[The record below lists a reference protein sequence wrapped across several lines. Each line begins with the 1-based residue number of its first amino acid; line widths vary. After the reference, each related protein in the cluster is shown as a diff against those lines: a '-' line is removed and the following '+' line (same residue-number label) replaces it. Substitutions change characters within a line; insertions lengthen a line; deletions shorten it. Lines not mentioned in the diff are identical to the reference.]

1 MLRVVGLAVRL
12 NGLAVHHD
20 TGGLDGERSGVQV
33 EQIAA
38 SARLRLKFNKASALR
53 ATEPDPHSG
62 QANLGGPARNMGA
75 DSRFALC
82 TALLTVASIDPA
94 IGGVVV
100 FHKTIP
106 SPVPWPRR
114 PAAALVV
121 AAMLW
126 GMAVSGTKYALG
138 GFDPVTLLSIELLAG
153 AGVLWVALLLR
164 GYRPP
169 RSWWLP
175 AVLGLLEPALAYLGD
190 TFGLSLTS
198 AVHGAV
204 INGLESG
211 LVVLL
216 AAVLLREAVTR
227 PAILAIAV
235 ALGGL
240 AVLAGVGTG
249 AGGGTAAGDL
259 LVAGGVL
266 SASFY
271 TIVAKRFDDGSD
283 ALSLTAW
290 QFTVAALA
298 SLLVTMVRWTAGSG
312 TGTMSA
318 APRFWLVAVL
328 VGAAGF
334 GLSFLLFNTVI
345 SQVDAGRA
353 AVVLNLIPVFG
364 VASAVIFLGEGM
376 TARDALG
383 AVLIGSSVLY
393 FAIADHREATA
404 QAQRAGQ
411 DPVSLL
417 PATVGAA
424 HSRPGAPA
432 NSAGPG
438 FEQFARKPSA
448 RGSTEPRPA
457 PVLPGPPRRRQ
468 CS

>member
-1 MLRVVGLAVRL
+1 MGIRKAV
-12 NGLAVHHD
+12 
-20 TGGLDGERSGVQV
+20 
-33 EQIAA
+33 
-38 SARLRLKFNKASALR
+38 
-53 ATEPDPHSG
+53 
-62 QANLGGPARNMGA
+62 PA
-75 DSRFALC
+75 
-82 TALLTVASIDPA
+82 
-94 IGGVVV
+94 
-100 FHKTIP
+100 
-106 SPVPWPRR
+106 PVPWLRR
-114 PAAALVV
+114 PAVALVV
-121 AAMLW
+121 AAGLW
-126 GMAVSGTKYALG
+126 GVAVSGTKYALG

-153 AGVLWVALLLR
+153 AGVLWVALLVR

-169 RSWWLP
+169 NSWWLP

-216 AAVLLREAVTR
+216 AAVLLRETVTR
-227 PAILAIAV
+227 PALLAIVV

-249 AGGGTAAGDL
+249 GGGGTAAGDL

-266 SASFY
+266 SASLY

-298 SLLVTMVRWTAGSG
+298 SLLVTIAHWTAGSG
-312 TGTMSA
+312 TGTVSA

-328 VGAAGF
+328 VGAGGF
-334 GLSFLLFNTVI
+334 GLSFLLFNMVI
-345 SQVDAGRA
+345 VQVDAGRA

-376 TARDALG
+376 TGRDALG
-383 AVLIGSSVLY
+383 AILIGSSVLY

-404 QAQRAGQ
+404 QAPRAEQ
-411 DPVSLL
+411 DALRLL
-417 PATVGAA
+417 PVAVGAA
-424 HSRPGAPA
+424 HSRSETPTS
-432 NSAGPG
+432 SAGRADPPG
-438 FEQFARKPSA
+438 GGR
-448 RGSTEPRPA
+448 
-457 PVLPGPPRRRQ
+457 PVLDSGFRPGGPERDDV
-468 CS
+468 S